1 MRPLEQMLES
11 LELALRGDDARR
23 AHAGRSFASASEV
36 AQRLPLVHRTDKPG
50 AEITWLEVLRSRLFV
65 ASEPCTGDREKAAG
79 IPRSAY
85 FFVGCGAYPDGLV
98 GFVLDAGSVLT
109 LPASYTPFDSGSIEK
124 YAVPAEPALAA
135 AWDGPA
141 KDRFLADHA
150 GIGHELVAFPDLTS
164 RLTSTS
170 LWPTFAAG
178 SAVIRIFRLIMG
190 SGARAAIVARGRWK
204 CRSTRTSRSARA
216 PRR

>member
-11 LELALRGDDARR
+11 LELALHGDDARR
-23 AHAGRSFASASEV
+23 AHAVRSFASASEV

-65 ASEPCTGDREKAAG
+65 AGEPCTGDREKAAG

-109 LPASYTPFDSGSIEK
+109 RPASYTPFDSGSIEK
-124 YAVPAEPALAA
+124 YAVPAEPTLAA
-135 AWDGPA
+135 TWDGPA
-141 KDRFLADHA
+141 KDRFVADHA
-150 GIGHELVAFPDLTS
+150 GIGHELVAFSGPYLASHFHEPLAYVRGGQRSDPDF
-164 RLTSTS
+164 
-170 LWPTFAAG
+170 PTYHG
-178 SAVIRIFRLIMG
+178 L
-190 SGARAAIVARGRWK
+190 
-204 CRSTRTSRSARA
+204 RSTGGDRRA
-216 PRR
+216 WTLLEEKIQ